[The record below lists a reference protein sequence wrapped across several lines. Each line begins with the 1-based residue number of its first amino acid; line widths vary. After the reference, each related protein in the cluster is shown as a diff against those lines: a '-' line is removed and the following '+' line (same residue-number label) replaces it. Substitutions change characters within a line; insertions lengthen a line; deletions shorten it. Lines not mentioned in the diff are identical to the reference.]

1 MDLSQIRTLLHV
13 AEIGSLSGAAQ
24 RLGVAQPAL
33 SRQIRLL
40 EQELGAPVFER
51 HGRGMTPTE
60 LGRKLLEP
68 AGKVL
73 SHLDEM
79 RRLATQE
86 ATSFVGRVR
95 VGVTPTVAE
104 VATLPLVE
112 RIRDAHPLL
121 SLSFTSGFSGHLVE
135 WLKRDELDV
144 CVAYETQTGGL
155 VSTRP
160 VLDETLILIG
170 SAARGLNMTRPVSF
184 AALAGEQLVLP
195 SPAHGL
201 RTILDACASRAGI
214 VLSPSLEAD
223 SLQAMIDL
231 VGGGFGLTVLPLA
244 PVHSRLERGELSAA
258 PLIEPIPTRRVMVAY
273 PADRPIT
280 PATRF
285 VGEAFAAVACE
296 LVASQVWA
304 GNIVDAF
311 SQVTK

>member
-1 MDLSQIRTLLHV
+1 MDISQIRTLCHV

-24 RLGVAQPAL
+24 RLGIAQPAL

-60 LGRKLLEP
+60 LGRQLLEP
-68 AGKVL
+68 AGKIL
-73 SHLDEM
+73 GHIDEM

-112 RIRDAHPLL
+112 RIRHAHPLL

-144 CVAYETQTGGL
+144 CVSYDTQTGGL
-155 VSTRP
+155 VRTRP
-160 VLDETLILIG
+160 VVDETLILVG
-170 SAARGLNMTRPVSF
+170 SAARNLDMMQPVSF
-184 AALAGEQLVLP
+184 AELAGEPLVLP

-201 RTILDACASRAGI
+201 RTILDECARRAGI

-231 VGGGFGLTVLPLA
+231 VGGGV
-244 PVHSRLERGELSAA
+244 R
-258 PLIEPIPTRRVMVAY
+258 AY
-273 PADRPIT
+273 R
-280 PATRF
+280 PATCSSPYTPRTGRTF
-285 VGEAFAAVACE
+285 SRTSYRSGTHPARDGGLSCGPPGYAADTLCREGIRGGCART
-296 LVASQVWA
+296 
-304 GNIVDAF
+304 GG
-311 SQVTK
+311 K